1 MRESAILATILM
13 SMKSGLAA
21 AAAAE
26 EEWEDCRREVE
37 EEEEA
42 AAVPSSGSISSSA
55 FSGSSSGCSL
65 EDILCPP
72 GDGRRGGHRIVAA
85 SAVL

>member
-13 SMKSGLAA
+13 SMKSGFAA
-21 AAAAE
+21 AGE
-26 EEWEDCRREVE
+26 GECEDCRREDE

-55 FSGSSSGCSL
+55 FSGSSSG
-65 EDILCPP
+65 
-72 GDGRRGGHRIVAA
+72 
-85 SAVL
+85 